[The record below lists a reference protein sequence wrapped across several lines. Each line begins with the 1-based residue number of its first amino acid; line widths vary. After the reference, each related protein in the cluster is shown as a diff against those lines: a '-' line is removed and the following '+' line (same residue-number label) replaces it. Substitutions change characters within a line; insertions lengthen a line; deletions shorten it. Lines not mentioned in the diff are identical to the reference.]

1 MRVIVATIFA
11 VIAAMILMAP
21 HTPSPSPI
29 PAATVSIDNA
39 STLPTQ
45 DCMNAVAGA
54 DGFAPPTQDCLGS
67 L

>member
-1 MRVIVATIFA
+1 MRTIVATIFA

-21 HTPSPSPI
+21 HTPSPDRI

-54 DGFAPPTQDCLGS
+54 DGFDPPTQDCLGS